1 MNPTAA
7 QSGLQSPI
15 RGVLLVL
22 GGAMLWGTTGTAQT
36 FVADSLSP
44 FWVGTLRVSIATVF
58 FALYVAWVVGWR
70 RARAELLAM
79 DARLAVLAG
88 AAMAGYNL
96 FFFAGV
102 KSVGVAVGTA
112 LVLGSSPL
120 WAGLLQALL
129 GLWPQRQWWL
139 GTGIAI
145 VGGVLL
151 VLGRGGPLHADALG
165 VGFCLAAGFS
175 YAAYTVLNKQ
185 LVVRWHPA
193 TVTFYVFF
201 VASVIAIPA
210 AWVLVGPLQLSGRG
224 WTVALFLGVVATGVA
239 YLLYSDGLRFV
250 SAASAVSLALMES
263 ATAFVLAL
271 AVVGERPLLAA
282 YLGFVILLVGLALV
296 VRAETQPA
304 AQPTAAPDPG
314 P

>member
-1 MNPTAA
+1 M
-7 QSGLQSPI
+7 SGRMLDASV

-22 GGAMLWGTTGTAQT
+22 AGAMLWGTTGTAQT
-36 FVADSLSP
+36 FVASGLSP
-44 FWVGTLRVSIATVF
+44 FWVGTLRVAIAAGF
-58 FALYVAWVVGWR
+58 FLLYVPWVRGWR
-70 RARAELLAM
+70 RALAELRGM
-79 DARLAVLAG
+79 SARVALLAG

-129 GLWPQRQWWL
+129 GVWPQRQWWL

-145 VGGVLL
+145 AGGILL
-151 VLGRGGPLHADALG
+151 VLGRGGPLHADLMG
-165 VGFCLAAGFS
+165 VGLCLGAGFS

-185 LVVRWHPA
+185 LVARWHPA
-193 TVTFYVFF
+193 SATLYVFF
-201 VASVIAIPA
+201 IASLIAVPA
-210 AWVLVGPLQLSGRG
+210 AWLMVGPLQLQVRDSA
-224 WTVALFLGVVATGVA
+224 VVLFLGVVSTGVA

-271 AVVGERPLLAA
+271 VVVGERPLLAA

-296 VRAETQPA
+296 VRAETRSTPVQA
-304 AQPTAAPDPG
+304 TVLG
-314 P
+314 STS

>member
-1 MNPTAA
+1 MAEPARLGTSA
-7 QSGLQSPI
+7 
-15 RGVLLVL
+15 RGVMLVL

-36 FVADSLSP
+36 FVAASLSP
-44 FWVGTLRVSIATVF
+44 FWVGTLRVTVATVF
-58 FALYVAWVVGWR
+58 FAVYVAWVVGWR

-79 DARLAVLAG
+79 DSRVALLAG

-102 KSVGVAVGTA
+102 KTVGVAVGTA

-120 WAGLLQALL
+120 WAGLLQALV
-129 GLWPQRQWWL
+129 GVWPQWQWWI

-165 VGFCLAAGFS
+165 TGFCLAAGFS

-193 TVTFYVFF
+193 TVTLYVFF

-210 AWVLVGPLQLSGRG
+210 AWMMVGPLQLSGRS
-224 WTVALFLGVVATGVA
+224 WAVALFLGVVATGVA

-271 AVVGERPLLAA
+271 VVVGERPLLAA
-282 YLGFVILLVGLALV
+282 YLGFVILLAGLALV
-296 VRAETQPA
+296 VRAETRPGA
-304 AQPTAAPDPG
+304 RPVTVPDPAS
-314 P
+314 